1 MRLGDLAKLLRSKNA
16 GPFMLTIDILLPDRD
31 AYDRARGSGL
41 LTAGSIAALYAVPEN
56 EVSVFEIEE
65 FLAIKISFPRPTP
78 SGAEGDSDVY
88 GCQYMARLA
97 RLPLEGETTGRF
109 H

>member
-31 AYDRARGSGL
+31 AYERARSSGL
-41 LTAGSIAALYAVPEN
+41 LTAGRIAALYDVPAG
-56 EVSVFEIEE
+56 EVAIFEIEE
-65 FLAIKISFPRPTP
+65 FFAIKISFPRPIP

-97 RLPLEGETTGRF
+97 RLPLPESVNG
-109 H
+109 